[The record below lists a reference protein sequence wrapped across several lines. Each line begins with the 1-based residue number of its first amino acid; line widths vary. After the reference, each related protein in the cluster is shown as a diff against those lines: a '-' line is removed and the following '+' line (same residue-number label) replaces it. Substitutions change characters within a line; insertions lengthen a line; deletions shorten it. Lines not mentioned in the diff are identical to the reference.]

1 MKNKLFIFFLCLA
14 ILLGGVLIGS
24 QLSRYSYIQGQF
36 LSGTPSEVAQEKM
49 QRLLSFIEQ
58 DYVDP
63 VNTDSIVTVTINEIL
78 AKLDPHSVY
87 VPPQMSAAVAEQMQ
101 GDFVG
106 IGVNFYR
113 YKDSV
118 AVIRTVKG
126 GPSEKAGLLAGDR
139 ILLAAGDTLYGNG
152 MANELLVKK
161 LKGPINTEVN
171 IQVYRKEDQSFR
183 AFTLKRDHIPIVS
196 VDGHSMLN
204 DSLGYIKINRFAAT
218 TYEEFESS
226 LLAIKAAGAKELVLD
241 LRDNLGGYMGMA
253 TQISDEFLPKNTPIV
268 YTKNKEG
275 VTAKILATA
284 GGRFE
289 DKAVYV
295 LVNER
300 SASASEIIAGAL
312 QDNDVGTIVGRRTF
326 GKGLVQREMPLGD
339 GSMVRLTIARY
350 YTPTGRSIQKP
361 YGNETYESAQDRYLS
376 GELQYKD
383 SIPIVD
389 SLAYT
394 TPKGKTVYGGGG
406 IVPDVFVPIQENGDL
421 VVQELERLGVFSFY
435 AFEKLDAQRNDY
447 KDFTETAFIA
457 QYEIPDSLFQD
468 FEKYLSNSGVVFD
481 FKTHKDAIKR
491 ELKAA
496 LAYQLFGDNAVLAI
510 KAQADPMIL
519 KVLEI
524 QGQLQNKMAT
534 QAKQATARQDPNKTN
549 NIHFLN

>member
-1 MKNKLFIFFLCLA
+1 MKSKLLVFFLTIA
-14 ILLGGVLIGS
+14 ILLGGILIGS
-24 QLSRYSYIQGQF
+24 QLSRYHYVQGPL
-36 LSGTPSEVAQEKM
+36 LSGTPSELAQEKM

-58 DYVDP
+58 DYVDA

-87 VPPQMSAAVAEQMQ
+87 IPKSAQAAVAEQMQ
-101 GDFVG
+101 GDFLG

-126 GPSEKAGLLAGDR
+126 GPSEKAGLQAGDR
-139 ILLAAGDTLYGNG
+139 ILLAEGDTLFGNG
-152 MANELLVKK
+152 MENESLIKK
-161 LKGPINTEVN
+161 LKGPINTQVN
-171 IQVYRKEDQSFR
+171 IQVYRKESQSFID
-183 AFTLKRDHIPIVS
+183 FNLKRDRIPIVS
-196 VDGHSMLN
+196 VDGHTMLN

-218 TYEEFESS
+218 TYEEFE
-226 LLAIKAAGAKELVLD
+226 KALRSVKDSGAQQLVLD

-253 TQISDEFLPKNTPIV
+253 TQISDEFLPQNTPIV

-275 VTAKILATA
+275 VTAKTLATA

-289 DKAVYV
+289 NKQIYV

-361 YGNETYESAQDRYLS
+361 YGNEDYESAQDRYLS

-383 SIPIVD
+383 SIPIID
-389 SLAYT
+389 SLAYQ
-394 TPKGKTVYGGGG
+394 TPAGKTVYGGGG
-406 IVPDVFVPIQENGDL
+406 IIPDVFVPIEEQGAL

-435 AFEKLDAQRNDY
+435 CFEELDAHRASYKNFSEAAFVRDY
-447 KDFTETAFIA
+447 EV
-457 QYEIPDSLFQD
+457 PDSLFQD
-468 FEKYLSNSGVVFD
+468 FERYLSASGVVFD
-481 FKTHKDAIKR
+481 FDTHKEAIQR

-510 KAQADPMIL
+510 RAQSDPMIL
-519 KVLEI
+519 KVLELAASPK
-524 QGQLQNKMAT
+524 QL
-534 QAKQATARQDPNKTN
+534 PNETN
-549 NIHFLN
+549 NIHLLQ

>member
-1 MKNKLFIFFLCLA
+1 MKSKLVVFFLTLA
-14 ILLGGVLIGS
+14 ILLGGILIGS
-24 QLSRYSYIQGQF
+24 QLSIYNYKHGAS
-36 LSGTPSEVAQEKM
+36 LSGSPSEVAQEKM
-49 QRLLSFIEQ
+49 QRLLYFIEQ
-58 DYVDP
+58 DYVDA

-78 AKLDPHSVY
+78 AKLDPHSLY
-87 VPPQMSAAVAEQMQ
+87 IPKAAQAAVAEQMQ

-139 ILLAAGDTLYGNG
+139 ILLAEGDTLYGNG
-152 MANELLVKK
+152 MPNETLVSK
-161 LKGPINTEVN
+161 LKGPMNTKVN
-171 IQVYRKEDQSFR
+171 LTVFRKQDQSFR
-183 AFTLKRDHIPIVS
+183 DFTLTRDRIPIVS
-196 VDGHSMLN
+196 VDGHTMLN

-218 TYEEFESS
+218 TYEEFEAA
-226 LLAIKAAGAKELVLD
+226 LEALKAQGAQQLVLD

-253 TQISDEFLPKNTPIV
+253 TQISDAFLPKDTPIV

-275 VTAKILATA
+275 VTAKTMATA
-284 GGRFE
+284 GGSFE
-289 DKAVYV
+289 NKAVYV

-361 YGNETYESAQDRYLS
+361 YGNETYESAQDRYRS

-389 SLAYT
+389 SLAYQ
-394 TPKGKTVYGGGG
+394 TPGGKTVYGGGG
-406 IVPDVFVPIQENGDL
+406 IIPDVFVPIEEDGAL

-435 AFEKLDAQRNDY
+435 SFEQLDAHRADY
-447 KDFTETAFIA
+447 KDLSQAEFVS
-457 QYEIPDSLFQD
+457 QYQIPEALFED
-468 FEKYLSNSGVVFD
+468 FERYLSGSGVVFD
-481 FKTHKDAIKR
+481 FETHKEAIKQ

-496 LAYQLFGDNAVLAI
+496 LAYQLFGDHAVLAI
-510 KAQADPMIL
+510 RAQTDPMIK

-524 QGQLQNKMAT
+524 SAAPPQL
-534 QAKQATARQDPNKTN
+534 PNQTN
-549 NIHFLN
+549 NIHLLQ